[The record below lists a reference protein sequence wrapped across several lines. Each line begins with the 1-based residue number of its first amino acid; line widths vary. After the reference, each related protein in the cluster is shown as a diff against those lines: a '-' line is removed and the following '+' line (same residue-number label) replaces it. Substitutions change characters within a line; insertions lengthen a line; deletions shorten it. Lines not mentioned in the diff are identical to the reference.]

1 MKKLIILIA
10 GFLFA
15 FEIYSPAFKNNS
27 FIPKKYTCEGADVSI
42 PLIIKNIPKNTK
54 SLALIM
60 QDPDAPFGVFTHWI
74 LYNIP
79 LNTSEIPE
87 NLPKTPLTKFGFQG
101 INSFGKIGYGGPCPP
116 PGKPHHYI
124 ITAIALNK
132 NIDLKPGLTIQKF
145 LDKIRIYVRGYAQ
158 YIGLYKRSIK

>member
-1 MKKLIILIA
+1 MKKLILILANI
-10 GFLFA
+10 LFA
-15 FEIYSPAFKNNS
+15 FEIFSPAFKNNA
-27 FIPKKYTCEGADVSI
+27 FIPKKYTCDGLNISI

-54 SLALIM
+54 SLAVIM

-79 LNTSEIPE
+79 LKISKIPE
-87 NLPKTPLTKFGFQG
+87 NLPKTEITNFGLQG
-101 INSFGKIGYGGPCPP
+101 INDFNKIGYGGPCPP

-132 NIDLKPGLTIQKF
+132 NIDLKPGLTIKEF
-145 LDKIRIYVRGYAQ
+145 LDKIKTNIISYTQ